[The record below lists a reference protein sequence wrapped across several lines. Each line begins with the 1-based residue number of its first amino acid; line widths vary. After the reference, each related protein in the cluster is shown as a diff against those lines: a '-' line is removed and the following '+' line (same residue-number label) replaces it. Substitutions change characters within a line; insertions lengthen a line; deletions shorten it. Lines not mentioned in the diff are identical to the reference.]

1 MDQLEELERRLS
13 VALDRIS
20 ASSTKLGADDG
31 SLAEALEAERSANA
45 QLEERVKA
53 IKERQETKVA
63 SLEAEVT
70 DLKAALE
77 ARDSEVQRV
86 RAVNAQLRKHTE
98 ALREANKAGLS
109 DAHLINKAMMAEM
122 DALRASADSTR
133 AELDEILGTIEP
145 MLEEGANA

>member
-1 MDQLEELERRLS
+1 MDQLEELERRIS

-20 ASSTKLGADDG
+20 ASSTMLGANDG
-31 SLAEALEAERSANA
+31 SMAEALEAERNANA

-53 IKERQETKVA
+53 IKERQETMVA

-70 DLKAALE
+70 DLKAALS
-77 ARDSEVQRV
+77 ARDSEMQRV

-98 ALREANKAGLS
+98 ALREANKSGLS